1 MKVRKLT
8 VYEGVGKNYV
18 SIPKIILQGQWL
30 QRLGFSV
37 GDKVNITFQQDQ
49 LIITKF
55 QKREQE

>member
-8 VYEGVGKNYV
+8 VYEGFGKDYV

-30 QRLGFSV
+30 KKLGFSV
-37 GDKVNITFQQDQ
+37 GDKVSIIFQQDQ

-55 QKREQE
+55 QEREEE